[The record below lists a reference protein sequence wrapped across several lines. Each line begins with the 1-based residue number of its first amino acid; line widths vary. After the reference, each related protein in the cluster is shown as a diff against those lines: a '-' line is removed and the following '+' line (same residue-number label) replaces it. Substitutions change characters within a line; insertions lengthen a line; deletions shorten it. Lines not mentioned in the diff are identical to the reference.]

1 MATNLRLIEADAD
14 RSFGSLLQDVGSSVD
29 RLVRAELQL
38 AVAQARDE
46 LSAVGNAAM
55 MLGAGALM
63 ATLAAGFLLL
73 GGAIALTA
81 VLPMWAAALVVGGIV
96 AVVAIVLL
104 ARASSK
110 FSTLVEARGH
120 DSRETS
126 S

>member
-110 FSTLVEARGH
+110 FSALVEARGH